1 MGLFDFRKKANPIV
15 SPLSGKVVPL
25 SEVEDQAFSSGVM
38 GKGLAILPDEGKL
51 FSPVNGTIDSV
62 TETKHA
68 VSIVSDAGEEV
79 LIHIGMDTVTL
90 KGAPFTAHVADGQ
103 KIKSGDLLIEFDMA
117 AIEAANLSTVTP
129 IVVVNSDDYS
139 SVTITEAGSVKV
151 GEEIITAK
159 K

>member
-1 MGLFDFRKKANPIV
+1 MGLFDFLKKPNPIV

-25 SEVEDQAFSSGVM
+25 SEVADEAFSSGVM

-90 KGAPFTAHVADGQ
+90 KGAPFTAHVQDGQ

-117 AIEAANLSTVTP
+117 AIEAANLSTLTP
-129 IVVVNSDDYS
+129 IVVVNSDDFS
-139 SVTITEAGSVKV
+139 SVEVIGSGTIKV
-151 GEEIITAK
+151 GEDLIK
-159 K
+159 VQK